1 MCIRDRDAE
10 LTQLLEDL
18 KSGEDVSREPVY
30 SSSGMKRNGTDDLAG
45 SYIEV
50 SLDSQHLWL
59 YKDGALVTETDIV
72 SGKPVKGRETYRGAW
87 PIAYKASPFNLT
99 SNEYGYDVK
108 VNYWMPFVYGQGLH
122 DASWQSSFGGNRY
135 KTNGSHGCINLR
147 VDKAKLLYEKVY
159 KGMPVLCHN

>member
-1 MCIRDRDAE
+1 MHSICGCIR
-10 LTQLLEDL
+10 
-18 KSGEDVSREPVY
+18 
-30 SSSGMKRNGTDDLAG
+30 
-45 SYIEV
+45 
-50 SLDSQHLWL
+50 
-59 YKDGALVTETDIV
+59 TETDIV

-135 KTNGSHGCINLR
+135 KTNGSHGCINLPK
-147 VDKAKLLYEKVY
+147 DQAALIYNTIDAGY
-159 KGMPVLCHN
+159 PIIIY